1 MVTRAFL
8 PGLPMNYFLFRLN
21 PPRLSFPADMTPVE
35 RQLMQEH
42 AVYWRGLM
50 KKNLVVVFGPVADPK
65 GAYGIAIIRLQDA
78 ADAYFLGADDPV
90 IKADADFSFELHPM
104 PSVVLP
110 EEQ

>member
-1 MVTRAFL
+1 
-8 PGLPMNYFLFRLN
+8 MNYFLYKLN
-21 PPRLSFPADMTPVE
+21 APRRTFPADMTPAE

-50 KKNLVVVFGPVADPK
+50 KKNLVIAFGPVADPK

-78 ADAYFLGADDPV
+78 TDANSLGANDPV
-90 IKADADFSFELHPM
+90 IKADTGFSFEVHPM

-110 EEQ
+110 EEHG

>member
-1 MVTRAFL
+1 
-8 PGLPMNYFLFRLN
+8 MNYFLFRLN

-50 KKNLVVVFGPVADPK
+50 KKNLVVAFGPVADPK
-65 GAYGIAIIRLQDA
+65 GAYGIAILRLEDGSNA
-78 ADAYFLGADDPV
+78 NALCVNDPV
-90 IKADADFSFELHPM
+90 IRADAGFSFELHPM
-104 PSVVLP
+104 LSVVLP